1 MMKLVDY
8 ASSINY
14 DINSL
19 VDKNYFLTL

>member
-1 MMKLVDY
+1 MKLVDY